1 MVAAEKAIVLIIVLI
16 ISGGAKTTNCA
27 FMVPDG
33 VYQWT
38 GHSLLSISTE
48 EQNFIR
54 VTNRRRVRE
63 KVGKKQDS
71 EEKQVIGNIK
81 CARKQKEKGSVYTNE
96 LN

>member
-1 MVAAEKAIVLIIVLI
+1 MAAEKAIVIIIVII

-48 EQNFIR
+48 EENFIR
-54 VTNRRRVRE
+54 MANRVRE
-63 KVGKKQDS
+63 KVKKNRI
-71 EEKQVIGNIK
+71 QVIGNIK
-81 CARKQKEKGSVYTNE
+81 CARKQREKGSVYTKE